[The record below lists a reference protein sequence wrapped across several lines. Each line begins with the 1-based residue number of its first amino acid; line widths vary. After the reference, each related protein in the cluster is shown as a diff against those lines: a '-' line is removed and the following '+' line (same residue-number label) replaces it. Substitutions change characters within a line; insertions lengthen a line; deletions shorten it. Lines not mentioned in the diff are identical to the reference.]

1 MDADLLLKAAV
12 ALAPVLALLFVYDR
26 LDVFNLI
33 DARAIAGLLI
43 AGGAMAAL
51 SFLANWRVMDGFPI
65 GFSAYTRYI
74 APPIEETIK
83 ALPIIALFATN
94 RLGFKLDATIA
105 AFAVGAGFSVVENLW
120 YLRDYGDANVS
131 AWMVRGFGTAVMHG
145 GATAIFALISHEL
158 SERQAAARAE
168 RYRFNP
174 LVFVPGLAAAIAIHS
189 AFNHFPERP
198 LISLAAT
205 LLLVPASLFW
215 ALAKSDAATQQWLK
229 SDAEAHRQTLADIRE
244 GRFATSDAGLA
255 VQRVVSRLHG
265 VAASEGM
272 AYVECKIEL
281 VLRAEELI
289 LASQSGGAIEIGAA
303 EAEKFARLDALEA
316 KLGRAVVAAIST
328 RVGFSR
334 NDVWELSKLRARVR
348 ALRA

>member
-33 DARAIAGLLI
+33 DAKAILGLLI

-65 GFSAYTRYI
+65 GFSAYSRYI

-83 ALPIIALFATN
+83 ALPIVALFAFN
-94 RLGFKLDATIA
+94 RLGFKLDAMIA

-120 YLRDYGDANVS
+120 YLQTYGGANVS
-131 AWMVRGFGTAVMHG
+131 AWMVRGFGTAIMHG
-145 GATAIFALISHEL
+145 GATALFALISHEL
-158 SERQAAARAE
+158 TERQSEARAE

-174 LVFVPGLAAAIAIHS
+174 LLFIPGLAVATVIHS

-205 LLLVPASLFW
+205 LLLIPASLFW
-215 ALAKSDAATQQWLK
+215 ALVRSDAATQRWLK
-229 SDAEAHRQTLADIRE
+229 ADAEAHRQTLADIRE
-244 GRFATSDAGLA
+244 GRFAASEIGQA
-255 VQRVVSRLHG
+255 VQGIVARLRG
-265 VAASEGM
+265 AAAADGL
-272 AYVECKIEL
+272 AYVELKTEL

-289 LASQSGGAIEIGAA
+289 LASQSGAAIETGAA
-303 EAEKFARLDALEA
+303 EREKFARLDALERT
-316 KLGRAVVAAIST
+316 LGRAVVAAIST

-334 NDVWELSKLRARVR
+334 NDLWELRKLRARVR
-348 ALRA
+348 RS